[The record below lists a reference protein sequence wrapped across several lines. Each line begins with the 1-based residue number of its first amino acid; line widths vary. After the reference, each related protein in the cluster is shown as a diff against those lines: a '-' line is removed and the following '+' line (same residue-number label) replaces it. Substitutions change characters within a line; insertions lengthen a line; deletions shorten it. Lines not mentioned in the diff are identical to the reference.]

1 MSNVW
6 PSAGAR
12 TTSLAP
18 MLPAAPARFSTTT
31 GWPSGACSRS
41 AIRRA
46 KMSVE
51 PPGAKGTTRRTGL
64 FGYCAC
70 AGTTA
75 SATRSRMSLM
85 GLLLFWADAGGG
97 DDLAPALEV
106 GPDHAAEFL
115 RAERRWRLPGLRD
128 AFAHVRHAQHLQQVG
143 AQLAH
148 DGRRRRRRRRDAVP
162 LDHARQLGD
171 AELLRGRHIGQRRVA
186 LEVHHGERAQL

>member
-51 PPGAKGTTRRTGL
+51 PPGANGTTRRTGL

-75 SATRSRMSLM
+75 SAMSSRMNLMVFSLF
-85 GLLLFWADAGGG
+85 GTDAGSG

-106 GPDHAAEFL
+106 GADHAAEFL
-115 RAERRWRLPGLRD
+115 GAQRRRRLAGLRD
-128 AFAHVRHAQHLQQVG
+128 ALAHVAHAEHLQQVG

-148 DGRRRRRRRRDAVP
+148 DRGRRGRRHHDAVP
-162 LDHARQLGD
+162 LDHARKLRD
-171 AELLRGRHIGQRRVA
+171 ALLLRGRYVGQRR
-186 LEVHHGERAQL
+186 